1 MTGEKVDAAGATD
14 AAPRRYR
21 AGTLLLPEHAPAGTT
36 SVATIGDRIVAI
48 GSDDECAAALPTDHE
63 VVELG
68 GATLAPGFVDAH
80 VHPLVMCVFERQL
93 VLGQVRSIADVL
105 DAVADQAAGSPR
117 DRAVIGFQLDDD
129 LLAERRL
136 PTAAELDHAGGGR
149 PVVLIR
155 RDGHHAVG
163 STSAFVAAGLAAAG
177 SDPAGGRVERDASG
191 QPTGLAREHAVAPL
205 LSLLPDPD
213 FDDLLAGLTSWSQR
227 LLRQGVTSISAIC
240 QTTPEG
246 PSGGAGALESVAWS
260 VFVEQLPFDI
270 QTILIAPE
278 LQALHDAR
286 DTPLHRPDLGR
297 RVDAVKLFLDGTLG
311 GRTACMHH
319 PFSDDHSTSGM
330 ATIDES
336 VAQQRVL
343 DAHVEGLQ
351 VCLHAIGDRA
361 NDQAL
366 DLLENAIRR
375 HPGPHRHRVEHAS
388 VLTPRAIERFAELGV
403 TAVVQPISL
412 RSEQRWLGSR
422 LGDRLGRVYPFRDL
436 LDAGATVAGSSD
448 APIEPTDVFAAMATA
463 VDRPLAPE
471 QAVTGAEALAMYT
484 TGGAAARMTEDR
496 LGRLAVGHRADLVVL
511 SDDPTTCAPAAIAD
525 IDVLRTVV
533 GGRTLFDRAGDPQ
546 FDHAGHPHRD

>member
-1 MTGEKVDAAGATD
+1 MTDEAAARHY
-14 AAPRRYR
+14 RR
-21 AGTLLLPEHAPAGTT
+21 ANVLLPERAPEGTT
-36 SVATIGDRIVAI
+36 SVATIGDRIVAV
-48 GSDDECAAALPTDHE
+48 GSDEECAAALPADHE

-68 GATLAPGFVDAH
+68 GATLSPGFVDAH

-93 VLGQVRSIADVL
+93 VLDQVGSIADVL
-105 DAVADQAAGSPR
+105 DAVADQAAGSPQ
-117 DRAVIGFQLDDD
+117 DRALIGFQLDDD

-136 PTAAELDHAGGGR
+136 PTAAELDRAGGGR

-163 STSAFVAAGLAAAG
+163 STSAFAAAGLASPG

-191 QPTGLAREHAVAPL
+191 RPTGLARENAVAPL

-213 FDDLLAGLTSWSQR
+213 FDDLLAGLASWSDR

-240 QTTPEG
+240 QTSPEG

-278 LQALHDAR
+278 LQALRDAR
-286 DTPLHRPDLGR
+286 DTPLHRPELGR

-330 ATIDES
+330 STIDES

-366 DLLENAIRR
+366 DLLETAIRR

-412 RSEQRWLGSR
+412 LSEQPWLGSR
-422 LGDRLGRVYPFRDL
+422 LGERIGRVYPFRDL
-436 LDAGATVAGSSD
+436 LDAGAAIAGSSD
-448 APIEPTDVFAAMATA
+448 APIERTDVLAAMGAA
-463 VDRPLAPE
+463 VERPVAAE
-471 QAVTGAEALAMYT
+471 QAITGAEALAMYT
-484 TGGAAARMTEDR
+484 TGGAAARRTEDR

-511 SDDPTTCAPAAIAD
+511 SDDPTTCTPAAIAEVR
-525 IDVLRTVV
+525 VLRTVV
-533 GGRTLFDRAGDPQ
+533 GGRTQ
-546 FDHAGHPHRD
+546 FAEDGAP